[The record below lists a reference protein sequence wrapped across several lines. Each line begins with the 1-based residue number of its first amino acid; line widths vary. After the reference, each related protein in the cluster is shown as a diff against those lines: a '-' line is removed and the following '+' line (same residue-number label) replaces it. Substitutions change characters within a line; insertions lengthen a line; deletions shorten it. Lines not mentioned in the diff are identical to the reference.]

1 MTTHNHSIDSM
12 RKIYDHVWHWIV
24 KQTYEITDSPINST
38 NTNRK
43 TKSTTIE
50 NSQQTKSCQNMKCIV
65 SPKQI
70 INSTTKRMT
79 PDYSDM
85 ERNNIYAETRSKLKP
100 NSSSSVLP
108 PTFVN
113 GTNHY
118 MPILQQRRPPNTSNH
133 NDNNVRNL
141 NSTSSSSM
149 SSFSTATCSSRSTTP
164 SNSYRHDTTSIM
176 TRSADAS
183 SSCGLIIQTKNGTNN
198 TKSKSTYDIDTSTMD
213 RSRTQT
219 KDNLNNNSKCLNMIT
234 NGNFVPLQSVKED
247 ECLEVDNDTNKIR
260 LQSNALLPREPI
272 TSFSVIKYPK
282 EQKFK
287 QERPQKQIIE
297 QNTSNLS
304 KSGLP
309 IHHQTMYGDA
319 VVISRSIMDRNN
331 QRCLQ
336 NHCSTSFR
344 PNRSIVQHNGKQF
357 IVEFTQR
364 IEQRFIQFMDKKT
377 NRMRFFDV
385 IDCIPSTIVRSYGS
399 KSQSLSQNSTSRP
412 NHRSDQC
419 LARQQIPNYRSQTVI
434 PLSFI
439 DKRSFSKYSDACMT
453 H

>member
-260 LQSNALLPREPI
+260 LQHDDEQQRMLIDILKQKYPRQHLSSSSAVSTPMMPRTNSPHQRSSSTDPIEDELMAGTRNGQNKRKAKKNLSLVFNEKFHLLGFTRGQRIRSSLPFIIKPATNNSKSNSLGLCFLICGDETKKVLLP
-272 TSFSVIKYPK
+272 SY
-282 EQKFK
+282 
-287 QERPQKQIIE
+287 
-297 QNTSNLS
+297 
-304 KSGLP
+304 
-309 IHHQTMYGDA
+309 
-319 VVISRSIMDRNN
+319 IS
-331 QRCLQ
+331 CLD
-336 NHCSTSFR
+336 TLKALF
-344 PNRSIVQHNGKQF
+344 
-357 IVEFTQR
+357 
-364 IEQRFIQFMDKKT
+364 
-377 NRMRFFDV
+377 
-385 IDCIPSTIVRSYGS
+385 VR
-399 KSQSLSQNSTSRP
+399 
-412 NHRSDQC
+412 
-419 LARQQIPNYRSQTVI
+419 
-434 PLSFI
+434 
-439 DKRSFSKYSDACMT
+439 
-453 H
+453 